1 MKQEFWQ
8 EKWQANE
15 IGFHQDAPHPLL
27 KKHFSALALQRG
39 ARVFVPLCGKSS
51 DMICLQ
57 EQGYGVVGLELSEI
71 AVQSFFSENNLEV
84 NISEVEGYKRFQ
96 SENIEVL
103 CGDFFSVRCE
113 LLGDIAAVFDRAA
126 LIALPPEMRV
136 QYAEKMQ
143 QLMEPGTDML
153 MIALEY
159 EQGIINPPPFAVVQ
173 DEVMTLYSSWCEI
186 ELLEKASAIVKGK
199 PCHELAYQL
208 KVL

>member
-15 IGFHQDAPHPLL
+15 IGFHQDASHPLL
-27 KKHFSALALQRG
+27 KKYFSALALQHG

-51 DMICLQ
+51 DMIWLQ
-57 EQGYGVVGLELSEI
+57 EQGYEVVGLELSEI
-71 AVQSFFSENNLEV
+71 AVQSFFSENKIDV
-84 NISEVEGYKRFQ
+84 SISEAEGYLRFQ
-96 SENIEVL
+96 SAHIEIL
-103 CGDFFSVRCE
+103 CGDFFSVRRE

-136 QYAEKMQ
+136 QYAEKMRQ
-143 QLMEPGTDML
+143 VMGPGIEML
-153 MIALEY
+153 LIALEY

-173 DEVMTLYSSWCEI
+173 DEVMTLYNSWCDI
-186 ELLEKASAIVKGK
+186 ERLEKASALVKGK